1 MHLDPSSR
9 RSRTGR
15 AHVCRKIEAAVALQG
30 VVRLVLE
37 EGSFEVVPR
46 TWYKE
51 RGVGWLKARRRD
63 SGAHLVVQ
71 VDRIQDVRA
80 Y

>member
-1 MHLDPSSR
+1 VHLDPSPR
-9 RSRTGR
+9 RTRTGR
-15 AHVCRKIEAAVALQG
+15 SHVCRKIEAAVALQG

-37 EGSFEVVPR
+37 EGAVEVVPR
-46 TWYKE
+46 AWYKE
-51 RGVGWLKARRRD
+51 RGVGFLRARRRD

>member
-1 MHLDPSSR
+1 MHLDPSPR
-9 RSRTGR
+9 RARTGR
-15 AHVCRKIEAAVALQG
+15 SHICRKIEAAVALQG

-37 EGSFEVVPR
+37 DGQVEVVPR

-51 RGVGWLKARRRD
+51 RGVGWLAGRRRD
-63 SGAHLVVQ
+63 SGAHFAVE